1 MDSETSKKLHTV
13 SDSYSQSPEVQPK
26 GVTQTAADQT
36 GLKPDQNSASRSKAG
51 KSTKSKASTS
61 K

>member
-1 MDSETSKKLHTV
+1 MDSGTSKKLQSV
-13 SDSYSQSPEVQPK
+13 SDSKSQSPEVQPK

-36 GLKPDQNSASRSKAG
+36 GFKPDQSLASRSKSG